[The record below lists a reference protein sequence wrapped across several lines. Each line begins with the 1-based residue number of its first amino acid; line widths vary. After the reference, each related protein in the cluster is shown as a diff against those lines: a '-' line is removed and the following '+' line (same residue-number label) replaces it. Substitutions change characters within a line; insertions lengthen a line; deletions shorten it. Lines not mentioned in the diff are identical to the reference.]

1 MKKLFFFLCILS
13 STIFVAQTNTTVLFE
28 NANLLYKEG
37 KFDEAIKIYKQIEEK
52 DSISSTLY
60 YNLGNSYYKLN
71 NVANTIYNYE
81 KALLLDPLNK
91 DAANNLE
98 FAKRMTI
105 DNIEELPKTFLQRLE
120 VNYLQKLSY
129 NQWAKLTIVFS
140 VFGSLLFL
148 LFYFSNISN
157 KKRIY
162 FLTSITFFLLLIISV
177 FITYHQHQKAI
188 NTKYAIIFSSKTTVN
203 NAPTLNSDEIFEL
216 HEGTK
221 VRVLDAIDN
230 WKKIKL
236 SDGKIGW
243 ISADNIKMLTD

>member
-13 STIFVAQTNTTVLFE
+13 STIFVAQTSAKNLFD

-37 KFDEAIKIYKQIEEK
+37 KFEEAIKIYKQIEAK
-52 DSISSTLY
+52 DLVSSTLY

-81 KALLLDPLNK
+81 KSLLLNPLNK
-91 DAANNLE
+91 DALNNLA

-105 DNIEELPKTFLQRLE
+105 DVIEELPKTFLQRLE
-120 VNYLQKLSY
+120 VNYLQKFSY
-129 NQWAKLTIVFS
+129 NQWALLAIVFS
-140 VFGSLLFL
+140 FLAAVLFL
-148 LFYFSNISN
+148 LFYFSTISN

-162 FLTSITFFLLLIISV
+162 FLTSITSFLLLIISV
-177 FITYHQHQKAI
+177 FITYHQYQKAM
-188 NTKYAIIFSSKTTVN
+188 NTKYAIVFSPKTSVN

-221 VRVLDAIDN
+221 VSVLDAVDN

-236 SDGKIGW
+236 SDGQIGW
-243 ISADNIKMLTD
+243 ISTDNIKMLTD